1 MVRRTRLERVAGR
14 ALLSLLGMGAAGA
27 ALLTWWTAARVA
39 TAGGAPWTIAPP
51 AAALVALLA
60 ALALHRRWIPRLG
73 ALRGLVLLLGGLVP
87 LLGLEGAANLV
98 DAGGY
103 LYYADCLR
111 YFRWQRYDV
120 LPDHAHPPADALALS
135 WGRIE
140 TDARGWRREGPAEA
154 PPEALRVLALG
165 DSVVFGWGVPGEA
178 SVCPQVERAL
188 AARTGRAVRVHN
200 AGNGSYTSLDELL
213 CLQEK
218 GLEARPEAVFLLAI
232 ENDFRDR
239 PPYRDQVEWLRARG
253 AAPALLAALEPVAV
267 ERPGPRGPMTQPWSA
282 LYGAVAWGLHRSY
295 LVVSLAQW
303 AERRAAGSP
312 SLPSDQSPGPIP
324 EPPATDAPIGFAT
337 SAPAEGPASA
347 LPPPAAGD
355 PRAERQAL
363 LARLTPRFPW
373 LVAHTACLE
382 EVARRCREAGLPLT
396 LCAYSPGD
404 PDLVRWLRVAFPD
417 LVLLEV
423 EPGRLRS
430 LQRSDT
436 DPHWNAEGSAEFAR
450 QIADA
455 LRLPP

>member
-1 MVRRTRLERVAGR
+1 MVRRARLERVAGR
-14 ALLSLLGMGAAGA
+14 ALLSLLGLGAAGA

-51 AAALVALLA
+51 AAALVLLVG
-60 ALALHRRWIPRLG
+60 ALALRRRWVPRLG
-73 ALRGLVLLLGGLVP
+73 ALRALVLLLGGLVP

-120 LPDHAHPPADALALS
+120 LPDHAHPPIDGLALS

-140 TDARGWRREGPAEA
+140 TDARGWRREGPAQS

-165 DSVVFGWGVPGEA
+165 DSVVFGWGVPGQD

-188 AARTGRAVRVHN
+188 TARTGRAVQVQN

-239 PPYRDQVEWLRARG
+239 PPYRDQVAWLRAQG
-253 AAPALLAALEPVAV
+253 AAPALLATLDEVAV
-267 ERPGPRGPMTQPWSA
+267 ERPGPRGPVSQPWSA

-295 LVVSLAQW
+295 LLVNLAQW
-303 AERRAAGSP
+303 VERRAARSP
-312 SLPSDQSPGPIP
+312 SQGPDQ
-324 EPPATDAPIGFAT
+324 PPAPLSQPLTTNAPIGTGTAAPGAGPADVPV
-337 SAPAEGPASA
+337 APA
-347 LPPPAAGD
+347 D
-355 PRAERQAL
+355 PHAERQAL
-363 LARLTPRFPW
+363 EARLTPRFPW
-373 LVAHTACLE
+373 LVAQTACLE
-382 EVARRCREAGLPLT
+382 EVARLCRQAGLPLT
-396 LCAYSPGD
+396 LCAYCPGD
-404 PDLVRWLRVAFPD
+404 PELVRWLRLAFPD
-417 LVLLEV
+417 LVVLEV

-436 DPHWNAEGSAEFAR
+436 DPHWNAAGSAEFAR
-450 QIADA
+450 QIARA